1 MGGSPFPVFFSP
13 PELASEKP
21 ADAAAPPPATDIA
34 GISAGLAEAFQIDR
48 NNLAKVQA
56 AQAALL
62 PPASLLVRRSCHLN
76 RTIVWQGLPA
86 GLLSLDEW
94 GFYDQGLP
102 AGAPLLVK

>member
-13 PELASEKP
+13 PEPASEKP
-21 ADAAAPPPATDIA
+21 AEAAAAPPATDIA

-62 PPASLLVRRSCHLN
+62 PPASLLVCRSCQYITN
-76 RTIVWQGLPA
+76 YF
-86 GLLSLDEW
+86 S
-94 GFYDQGLP
+94 FF
-102 AGAPLLVK
+102 